1 MNSLA
6 PVKYRRLLSR
16 MCLGVEFRR
25 EMKMLAVINT
35 QQLGVPVTMKQSER
49 DAGTIVALVLRMT
62 EYRLPRAQRLLE
74 RVNKGE
80 KLRDNDI
87 RFLKRIFKDSRT
99 NQSLIKR
106 NPEYLEIVSRFLS
119 LYVEITTKALENEKT
134 G

>member
-1 MNSLA
+1 MNSLT
-6 PVKYRRLLSR
+6 PVKNRRLLDW

-25 EMKMLAVINT
+25 DMKMLGAIKT
-35 QQLGVPVTMKQSER
+35 QQQGVPIIMKQSER

-87 RFLKRIFKDSRT
+87 RFLKRVFRDSYT

-119 LYVEITTKALENEKT
+119 LYAEITTKALENEKT